1 MIVSMIIRMG
11 SADIESFVE
20 IRLFLFCESA
30 NFSPPAG
37 LDLIVIQCWVPARH
51 PASLSICGVN
61 LALFRR
67 HVAPVVRR
75 LVGY

>member
-20 IRLFLFCESA
+20 IRLFLFCERA

-37 LDLIVIQCWVPARH
+37 LDLIVIQCWVP
-51 PASLSICGVN
+51 PATPPHCRYAELISLYSGVT
-61 LALFRR
+61 LRQ
-67 HVAPVVRR
+67 
-75 LVGY
+75 